1 MFSSSLATSPGVDP
15 AMRTKN
21 MSSIMKIRFLAIL
34 LIFHHLLLT
43 LQLVWVRSPGT
54 RVTTTDRSNFG
65 DQP

>member
-21 MSSIMKIRFLAIL
+21 IPSIMKIRFLAIFFY
-34 LIFHHLLLT
+34 ISPPLLT

-54 RVTTTDRSNFG
+54 RVTTTDRSNFV